1 LIPRIAS
8 LPALLP
14 RRCLRQMGPR
24 AQGLA
29 PPVANVPSVYASNQ
43 SLLGTRLMR
52 RKGKK
57 LQEYM
62 AKLVRDPAYQKYR
75 MISSQLRRNVAK
87 RFSMAKARFL
97 EKLTKHKTYTLNSGK
112 VLTLSCGDNIKAQL
126 CSHLH
131 AWLCD
136 GVCNMSLD
144 ELDRGCFINH
154 TLLLHSYRKVAPLNS
169 SERITAGSVLLT
181 WQGNWGTC
189 SLFDAGLLRTA
200 ALEVVIAKV
209 TALDWVQDLWKEFK
223 NQMKIWA
230 DAYTLPEW
238 GLSAELCTRTLTT
251 HAVVRIHLHAWVMLT
266 QRKALS
272 MLHLKDFTFRE
283 SLPHNSSFLIQHNRG
298 TGQKFA
304 GCFYVTVPKIGS
316 LFSASTKE
324 MFEDFCVSPA
334 WVTSLLAAGK
344 LELNTAADLYVKCVA
359 NVDHNLKAVE
369 TLKQY
374 RRVKDISA
382 QRLRMEHLI
391 RETQRPFRKIKE
403 VEEWDAQY
411 LELQDRYKFLVLDGK
426 SRTGKSR
433 FAASRTS
440 PEKFLNVDCSSATE
454 PDLRVFDR
462 EKHDVVLFDE
472 ATPELVLR
480 VKKLAQASIDEVRL
494 GQSATN
500 INSYVVWFH
509 RVKLIVATNVWSAS
523 LKRCSPED
531 QEWLKANS
539 FYVWVDA
546 PLHL

>member
-1 LIPRIAS
+1 
-8 LPALLP
+8 
-14 RRCLRQMGPR
+14 M
-24 AQGLA
+24 
-29 PPVANVPSVYASNQ
+29 
-43 SLLGTRLMR
+43 
-52 RKGKK
+52 
-57 LQEYM
+57 
-62 AKLVRDPAYQKYR
+62 
-75 MISSQLRRNVAK
+75 
-87 RFSMAKARFL
+87 
-97 EKLTKHKTYTLNSGK
+97 
-112 VLTLSCGDNIKAQL
+112 
-126 CSHLH
+126 
-131 AWLCD
+131 
-136 GVCNMSLD
+136 
-144 ELDRGCFINH
+144 
-154 TLLLHSYRKVAPLNS
+154 
-169 SERITAGSVLLT
+169 
-181 WQGNWGTC
+181 
-189 SLFDAGLLRTA
+189 
-200 ALEVVIAKV
+200 
-209 TALDWVQDLWKEFK
+209 
-223 NQMKIWA
+223 
-230 DAYTLPEW
+230 
-238 GLSAELCTRTLTT
+238 
-251 HAVVRIHLHAWVMLT
+251 
-266 QRKALS
+266 
-272 MLHLKDFTFRE
+272 
-283 SLPHNSSFLIQHNRG
+283 
-298 TGQKFA
+298 
-304 GCFYVTVPKIGS
+304 
-316 LFSASTKE
+316 
-324 MFEDFCVSPA
+324 SPA

-472 ATPELVLR
+472 ATPGLVLR

-523 LKRCSPED
+523 LERCSPED

-546 PLHL
+546 PLHM